1 MAERLAGLSFGEL
14 EQAVRNARHRPKPR
28 RRGLSGRKRDV
39 FMCTIIA

>member
-14 EQAVRNARHRPKPR
+14 EQAVKNARHRLRPR
-28 RRGLSGRKRDV
+28 RRGLSGSKRNV